1 MKLNFA
7 LISLGIFALFSCKE
21 PAPAD
26 PPNDADYVQ
35 LSLVPFYGTQELDL
49 DQVYITDEGYKIQFV
64 NIKAYFCQ
72 LKNGDDVMMNSS
84 LFDFAERGTLLR
96 KVEGDYTKF
105 GDLKGLIGVDA
116 LQNHADPTQFASDDP
131 LNIMISNDMHWD
143 WNPGY
148 IFLKVEAKAD
158 TIVDAIDNFDLN
170 LSYHVGG
177 DDFLQNVNLPGLTWQ
192 AIATKTHEA
201 KLKVDMKQFFINP
214 TSPINFKV
222 ESATHSGVGGEAL
235 ALKVIQ
241 NFKAALSVY

>member
-1 MKLNFA
+1 MKLYFA
-7 LISLGIFALFSCKE
+7 LISLGFLILLSCKE
-21 PAPAD
+21 PAPVD
-26 PPNDADYVQ
+26 PPNDTDYVQ
-35 LSLVPFYGTQELDL
+35 LSLVPFYGTEELNL
-49 DQVYITDEGYKIQFV
+49 EQVYTTDEGYKIQFV

-72 LKNGDDVMMNSS
+72 IKNGDDVLANSA

-96 KVEGDYTKF
+96 KLEGDYTKF
-105 GDLKGLIGVDA
+105 ADLKCLLGVDA
-116 LQNHADPTQFASDDP
+116 IQNHADPTQFASDDP

-158 TIVDAIDNFDLN
+158 TIVDATDNLDLN

-177 DDFLQNVNLPGLTWQ
+177 DDFLQNLNLPGLTWQ
-192 AIATKTHEA
+192 AIAEKTHEA
-201 KLKVDMKQFFINP
+201 KLKVDLKQFFINP
-214 TSPINFKV
+214 SNPINIKT
-222 ESATHSGVGGEAL
+222 ESATHSGVGGETL